1 MPQKVPMH
9 TILTRLAGS
18 LILVIAFTFVTNWL
32 SAQSAKPLSINGFT
46 QWRTGHDE
54 VTEQLVPTEGSDAL
68 VVRNGKT
75 LAHVKFNVKGYG
87 EVSFPIDPRT
97 PEGEEA
103 RKVDLS
109 KSEFVCITYKS
120 THDMILQLRQ
130 TGVHGGTH
138 NRVSLPASKKFVT
151 TKIYFSEFHGG
162 KTPLDLSDVAKFN
175 FAFLSRPDKLVY
187 TAELVVS
194 KVLIE
199 GYKP

>member
-1 MPQKVPMH
+1 
-9 TILTRLAGS
+9 
-18 LILVIAFTFVTNWL
+18 LILMVIFTTITHL
-32 SAQSAKPLSINGFT
+32 HAQDVKPLSLDGFM

-54 VTEQLVPTEGSDAL
+54 ATMQVFPIKDNNPLIVE
-68 VVRNGKT
+68 NGRT
-75 LAHVKFNVKGYG
+75 VAHVKFNVKGYG

-120 THDMILQLRQ
+120 THDLILQLRQ

-151 TKIYFSEFHGG
+151 TKIYFSEFQGG

-175 FAFLSRPDKLVY
+175 FAFLSGPDKLVY

-199 GYKP
+199 GYSHNP